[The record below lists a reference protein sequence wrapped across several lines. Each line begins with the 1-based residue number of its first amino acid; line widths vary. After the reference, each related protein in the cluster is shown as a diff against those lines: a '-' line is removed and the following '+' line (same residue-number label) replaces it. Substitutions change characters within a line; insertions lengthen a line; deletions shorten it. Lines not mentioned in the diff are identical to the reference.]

1 MKVEAI
7 IKLLIKSKLNYFAYF
22 LLSLISIF
30 LGRFSTFRLME
41 NNLWLQKQGKAFF
54 CDYSPN
60 YRLNAEKEE
69 SFSDEIFFHGYR
81 PSAGDICI
89 DIGAGLGLDTRLMS
103 EHVGN
108 EGKVFSI
115 EATERTFKALEIC
128 INQNKL
134 ENVISSYCA
143 ITNRDGTVKIAD
155 DIGHHTQNKITYED
169 SGSFSEV
176 EGLTIDSYLE
186 INNIQLVDYMKINIE
201 GAEKLVIEKFDR
213 IKDVKNLAIS
223 SHDFLGNRTGDQS
236 YFTKDL
242 ITEFLKKN
250 NFKYYSRNTGVDY
263 IDGWIYA
270 VNKQFI
276 D

>member
-1 MKVEAI
+1 MKVEII
-7 IKLLIKSKLNYFAYF
+7 IKLLIKYKLNFFAYF

-30 LGRFSTFRLME
+30 LGRFSTFRLID
-41 NNLWLQKQGKAFF
+41 NNLWLQKQGKVFF

-60 YRLNAEKEE
+60 YRLNAEREE
-69 SFSDEIFFHGYR
+69 SFSDKIFFHGYR
-81 PSAGDICI
+81 PSAGDTCI
-89 DIGAGLGLDTRLMS
+89 DLGAGLGLDTRLIS
-103 EHVGN
+103 ELIGN

-134 ENVISSYCA
+134 ENVTSSHCA
-143 ITNRDGTVKIAD
+143 ITNQDGPVKIAD
-155 DIGHHTQNKITYED
+155 DIGHHTENKITFEN

-176 EGLTIDSYLE
+176 EGFTIDSYLE

-213 IKDVKNLAIS
+213 IKDVKNIAIS

-242 ITEFLKKN
+242 IIEFLKKN
-250 NFKYYSRNTGVDY
+250 NFEYYNRNTGVDY
-263 IDGWIYA
+263 LDGWIYA
-270 VNKQFI
+270 ANKQFI

>member
-1 MKVEAI
+1 MKVEI
-7 IKLLIKSKLNYFAYF
+7 IIRLLIKYKLNYFAYF

-41 NNLWLQKQGKAFF
+41 NNLWLQKQGKVFF

-69 SFSDEIFFHGYR
+69 SFSHEIFFHGYR
-81 PSAGDICI
+81 PRAGDTCV

-103 EHVGN
+103 GLIGN

-115 EATERTFKALEIC
+115 EATDRTFKALEVC
-128 INQNKL
+128 INKNKL
-134 ENVISSYCA
+134 ENVISSHCA
-143 ITNRDGTVKIAD
+143 ITNHDGPVRITD
-155 DIGHHTQNKITYED
+155 DIGHHTENKITFED
-169 SGSFSEV
+169 TGSFSEV

-201 GAEKLVIEKFDR
+201 GAEKLVIEKFNR
-213 IKDVKNLAIS
+213 IKDVKNIAIS

-242 ITEFLKKN
+242 IIEFLEKN
-250 NFKYYSRNTGVDY
+250 NFEYYYRNTGIDY
-263 IDGWIYA
+263 VDGWIYA